1 LIQKKEESSW
11 MTNVIIIGGGIG
23 GICLAHGLKKYDID
37 CAVYE
42 KASEFNPWG
51 SSFALMPNGRK
62 ALEDISPELLAKAT
76 AGSIPQDKYK
86 YGMYGHKGDVIGSP
100 YHSKDGPKTT
110 KLGIKPGF
118 TMRRSLFHQGLVEA
132 LDGVPV
138 HFQQKLV
145 KFEASD
151 DKVVAYFENGKRVEG
166 DVLIGSDG
174 VHSLVRK
181 TVFPATQLHFRYPW
195 VAGTTMLPD
204 GWDFD
209 VEPFERKLFYGYDG
223 AFFFCAR
230 TGVKTVEWGAVVP
243 ENREYTVAE
252 LVVIYREFLSEVL
265 SMIANTPAEE
275 LHTFETWG
283 LDLLPTWSSGRV
295 ALLGDSAHPVSQ
307 VVGQGASLAVEDARR
322 LAMELSVLKDT
333 GLSSVVKALKNYEL
347 RRTERVNKIVTTAR
361 SREKFL
367 LLRNHLAC
375 DARNFVLKLLWD
387 VFDVDPS
394 DWFDPDFDKQPGT
407 QG

>member
-1 LIQKKEESSW
+1 
-11 MTNVIIIGGGIG
+11 MTKVIIIGGGIG
-23 GICLAHGLKKYDID
+23 GICLAHGLKKYNVD
-37 CAVYE
+37 CAVYD
-42 KASEFNPWG
+42 KASEFKPWG

-62 ALEDISPELLAKAT
+62 ALEDISADLLAEAT
-76 AGSIPQDKYK
+76 AGSIPQDEYK

-100 YHSKDGPKTT
+100 YHSKKGPKTK

-118 TMRRSLFHQGLVEA
+118 TMRRSLFHQGLMDG

-138 HFQQKLV
+138 HFKKKLV
-145 KFEASD
+145 RFEATA
-151 DKVVAYFENGKRVEG
+151 DKVVAFFEDGDRAEG
-166 DVLIGSDG
+166 DVLIGADG
-174 VHSLVRK
+174 VHSLIRK
-181 TVFPATQLHFRYPW
+181 TVFPAAQLHFRYPW
-195 VAGTTMLPD
+195 VAGTSILPD
-204 GWDFD
+204 GWDFP

-223 AFFFCAR
+223 AFFFSAR
-230 TGVKTVEWGAVVP
+230 TGLKTVEWGAVVP

-252 LVVIYREFLSEVL
+252 MVVLYRTFLPEVV
-265 SMIANTPAEE
+265 SMIVNTPADE

-322 LAMELSVLKDT
+322 LAMELSVLQST
-333 GLSSVVKALKNYEL
+333 GLSSVVNALKNYEL
-347 RRTERVNKIVTTAR
+347 RRKERVDKIVKTAR

-375 DARNFVLKLLWD
+375 DARNFVLKLLWN

-394 DWFDPDFDKQPGT
+394 DWFDPSFDIKPGERD
-407 QG
+407 